1 MPVGANRLPQTRAG
15 RLDRSRRLLPALLL
29 ALLAACA
36 PVIEERDALPQQPSL
51 KIAVGGY
58 CANCGWI
65 EAKRELGPQA
75 GDADLP
81 AVYEYTVRMADGS
94 SSRFREEHSVHWRV
108 GERLMYIAGETKLS
122 RARSA
127 DSP

>member
-1 MPVGANRLPQTRAG
+1 MRHL
-15 RLDRSRRLLPALLL
+15 LLPALCASLL
-29 ALLAACA
+29 ATLAACENSSAQSAGEVAGAAIAEA
-36 PVIEERDALPQQPSL
+36 PRR
-51 KIAVGGY
+51 
-58 CANCGWI
+58 CAHCGWI